1 VDEKRYRELF
11 SRYKPGQGFD
21 EFKWTIERVEAL
33 EPRVIIE
40 IGVKTG
46 GSLKFWEQILPK
58 GGMLIGIDPENFV
71 LWDIAR
77 SDRQIHFVQGKSQDP
92 ETLKKVT
99 EILNGRRADFIF
111 VDGDHRRALDDF
123 VLYEPFLREGDG
135 IAFHDFRNLGL
146 FHLLWR
152 NLPWKKE
159 VTLLGESTAF
169 AWKTKPVN
177 LKELARKSINREIL
191 SRTKYSWLAQ
201 TRSGETITEIN
212 GETNRFRMLKQL
224 NPKDI
229 RMFRWVPLDP
239 SLPSH
244 TVFLQEGQE
253 LIAERAFRI
262 KDGEIKIMYLCGW
275 RSGNQV
281 LRYVIDNYGNAF
293 VEVYEE
299 KDL

>member
-1 VDEKRYRELF
+1 MDEKRYRELF

-33 EPRVIIE
+33 KPQVIIE

-58 GGMLIGIDPENFV
+58 GGVLIGIDPENFV
-71 LWDIAR
+71 LWDIKR

-92 ETLKKVT
+92 ETVTKVA
-99 EILNGRRADFIF
+99 EILDGRRADFIF

-123 VLYEPFLREGDG
+123 VLYEPFLREGGG
-135 IAFHDFRNLGL
+135 IAFHDFRNLGV

-169 AWKTKPVN
+169 AWKTEHVN
-177 LKELARKSINREIL
+177 LKELTRKSINREIL
-191 SRTKYSWLAQ
+191 SRTKYSWLAK
-201 TRSGETITEIN
+201 TRSGKIIAEIDVETGKLN
-212 GETNRFRMLKQL
+212 MLKHL

-229 RMFRWVPLDP
+229 HVFRWVPLDP
-239 SLPSH
+239 SLPNH
-244 TVFLQEGQE
+244 TLFLNEGQE
-253 LIAERAFRI
+253 LIAERTFKIR
-262 KDGEIKIMYLCGW
+262 DGEIKIMYLCGW

-293 VEVYEE
+293 VEE